1 MNKDKLNIIY
11 TAEDI
16 DQYFSGRL
24 LPAQM
29 HAMEKAALDD
39 PFLAEAMEGFAEM
52 KKESWENELQDAR
65 GNIENRQKEKKVA
78 PIINIFK
85 WWKAAAV
92 VLVIA
97 GGTGL
102 VYLLN
107 NFASN
112 KSKTADIANVKK
124 DTIDSVNSIRGIID
138 SQKPSIVTD
147 TNKNSD
153 DKLIAQVKNNTFY
166 DSTIAYEPPK
176 RNRVKILQNRNANF
190 AVEEQKT
197 NSEKN
202 LAVVTAPAV
211 PSNIV
216 TQTNRENEFNKSAT
230 QSDMFT
236 VPKKEAA
243 MNRVFVAEVIGEDK
257 APLPF
262 AKINIPAENV
272 GTYADVNG
280 RFRLVGV
287 DSILSIEVRAAGF
300 ATQSINIKSGVARN
314 TIILNEAPFATKDI
328 VQLKSK
334 VSKSNAENRKGIQ
347 FDTVLNVAPVDGW
360 DNYNTYLN
368 NNIIPP
374 TDVLQKN
381 IHGEV
386 EVSFDVQ
393 SNGKLSNVNIAKSLC
408 GNCDEEALRVIKEGP
423 QWKVKKG
430 KKEKGKVKIKF

>member
-1 MNKDKLNIIY
+1 MNKDKLHIIY

-16 DQYFSGRL
+16 DQYFLGSL
-24 LPAQM
+24 LPTQM
-29 HAMEKAALDD
+29 HAMEKAAMDD
-39 PFLAEAMEGFAEM
+39 PFLAEAMEGYAEM
-52 KKESWENELQDAR
+52 KKESWEKKLQEAR
-65 GNIENRQKEKKVA
+65 KNVENKQTEKKVV
-78 PIINIFK
+78 PVINVFK
-85 WWKAAAV
+85 WWKAAAA

-102 VYLLN
+102 VYLIN
-107 NFASN
+107 NVALN
-112 KSKTADIANVKK
+112 KSKTISIANVKK
-124 DTIDSVNSIRGIID
+124 DSIDSVNSIAGSSDLKNPSNATD
-138 SQKPSIVTD
+138 S
-147 TNKNSD
+147 NKSSD
-153 DKLIAQVKNNTFY
+153 DKFIAQVKTNTLY
-166 DSTIAYEPPK
+166 DSSIAYEPPS
-176 RNRVKILQNRNANF
+176 RNRVEVLQNETANI
-190 AVEEQKT
+190 AVEDQRT

-202 LAVVTAPAV
+202 LAVVTAPAA

-216 TQTNRENEFNKSAT
+216 TQTNRENEFNRSVT
-230 QSDMFT
+230 QNDEFT
-236 VPKKEAA
+236 APKKEAA

-257 APLPF
+257 APLAF

-280 RFRLVGV
+280 KFRLIGV
-287 DSILSIEVRAAGF
+287 DSTLSIEVHAAGF
-300 ATQSINIKSGVARN
+300 ATQTINIKSSVTKN

-334 VSKSNAENRKGIQ
+334 AGKSNAENKKVIQ
-347 FDTVLNVAPVDGW
+347 FDTVLNVEPVDGW
-360 DNYNTYLN
+360 GNYNTYLN
-368 NNIIPP
+368 NNITPP
-374 TDVLQKN
+374 TYVLQKN

-408 GNCDEEALRVIKEGP
+408 GNCDEEALRVIKESP